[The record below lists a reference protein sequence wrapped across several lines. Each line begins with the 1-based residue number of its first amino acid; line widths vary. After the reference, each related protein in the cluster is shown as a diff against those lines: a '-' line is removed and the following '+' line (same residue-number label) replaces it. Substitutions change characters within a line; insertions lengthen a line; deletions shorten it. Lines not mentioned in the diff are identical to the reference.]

1 MNQRLE
7 RPKPVLLDVSRLVR
21 RVGQGPL
28 TGIDRVELAWLE
40 RLLTCSNSRFLLRST
55 RGYMLLDGVGADLLR
70 TYAHDRGTIGP
81 ADKLSRVL
89 GAGQHMRHRVE
100 AGLRKL
106 AIGRCLPARLAKLLD
121 KKLSTPLEYYNFGH
135 VNFSDRVVRALPQ
148 NSTVVAMIH
157 DTIPLVHPE
166 YVTPSSKVSFQGM
179 LGRVARSA
187 DLVVVPSHVTSSE
200 LQACHS
206 TIKPVV
212 APLGIR
218 FSDPGK
224 AKQNKPG
231 PPYLVCLGTIEPRK
245 NHRLLLDAWESME
258 TPPILRIVGA
268 RGWHSQEFF
277 DRLDGHPL
285 RGSAIFE
292 HNDLSDAGLLHL
304 LQGARGLLLPSYA
317 EGYGLPPLEA
327 LSLGVPVIV
336 SDLPVFRETLGN
348 AGIYLDPND
357 TYGWIETIRHLI
369 SGTLPLPP
377 APKIPNWDDHFALV
391 DRALE
396 P

>member
-1 MNQRLE
+1 MNRRLE
-7 RPKPVLLDVSRLVR
+7 RLKPVLLDVSRLVR

-40 RLLTCSNSRFLLRST
+40 RLLICRDNRFLLRST

-70 TYAHDRGTIGP
+70 LYAHERETIGP
-81 ADKLSRVL
+81 ADRFSRTL
-89 GAGQHMRHRVE
+89 GAGKQMRHRVE

-106 AIGRCLPARLAKLLD
+106 AIGRCLPSRLAKMLA
-121 KKLSTPLEYYNFGH
+121 KQLSKPVQYYNFGH
-135 VNFSDRVVRALPQ
+135 VSFSERVVRALPR

-157 DTIPLVHPE
+157 DSIPLVHTE

-179 LGRVARSA
+179 LERVGRSA
-187 DLVVVPSHVTSSE
+187 DLVLVPSHVTSSE
-200 LQACHS
+200 LQAYHP
-206 TIKPVV
+206 TIKPIV
-212 APLGIR
+212 APLGVR
-218 FSDPGK
+218 FSDPVT

-231 PPYLVCLGTIEPRK
+231 PPYLLCLGTIEPRK
-245 NHRLLLDAWESME
+245 NHRLLLEAWEAME
-258 TPPILRIVGA
+258 TPPILHIVGA

-292 HNDLSDAGLLHL
+292 HNDLSDAEVLHL

-327 LSLGVPVIV
+327 WSLGVPAIV
-336 SDLPVFRETLGN
+336 SDLPIFRETLGN
-348 AGIYLDPND
+348 AGIYLDPDD
-357 TYGWIETIRHLI
+357 TYGWIKTIRHLI